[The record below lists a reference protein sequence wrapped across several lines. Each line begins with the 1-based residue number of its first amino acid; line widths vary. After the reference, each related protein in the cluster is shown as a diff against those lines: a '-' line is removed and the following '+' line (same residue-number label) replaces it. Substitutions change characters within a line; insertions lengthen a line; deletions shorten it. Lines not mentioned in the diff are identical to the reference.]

1 MAILLLLLSLQ
12 QQLFPEYE
20 GGGGELGVQPQCGH
34 RQRLKHH
41 KGFPRLLHPFCRHQ
55 SIRHP
60 SHNNRLGHT
69 KSIIIINVNSHR
81 LASQQRIVLNALYQ
95 QPLEGGDTKAQW
107 R

>member
-1 MAILLLLLSLQ
+1 MLLLLSLQ

-41 KGFPRLLHPFCRHQ
+41 KGFPHLLHPFRLHH
-55 SIRHP
+55 SIHHP
-60 SHNNRLGHT
+60 SHNNNQLGHAQ
-69 KSIIIINVNSHR
+69 SIIIINVNSHR
-81 LASQQRIVLNALYQ
+81 LASQQRIVPNALYQ